1 MRKFNFLRIKFKFM
15 RNFFIFLLIIYST
28 TSIGQIKDKIDS
40 LTTLINSSP
49 DQKQKAKLLLKRSKV
64 FAPTAI
70 TEAHNDAVF
79 ALDIAKIQND
89 KSTQIEVYNQLSS
102 IFFIKENYQKASEFD
117 KLALT
122 LSEEENNLLGKIIT
136 YKSISRNQKSLGN
149 IKEAIFSAEKAKEI
163 ATENKFVQELASIN
177 NALGVAYRNNNDYQK
192 SLDVFNEG
200 LNQTKNRKFIAL
212 LKMNKANTLTEMM
225 RLDEAIINLLE
236 SLKINEELNDIKGI
250 QQVYNNLG
258 NLFKKAKQYEK
269 AIYYFHKS
277 LKIATVN
284 NSKVAT
290 ALSYDNIANVYD
302 LINKKDSIIWYRK
315 NAIALFEIL
324 NDQKNTARSYHNL
337 GNFHLLN
344 NQLKE
349 AEQNLLIALQ
359 KRVQINVPIDI
370 AATKTTL
377 GVLYGKLKLF
387 DKAECYLTDA
397 KTLFKNVF
405 SDKKEEFLQA
415 FSNHYKLKGE
425 FAKALKIKEQ
435 QLDLRDSLIN
445 NSEILSVLKQ
455 ENNYVVKGQS
465 KEIQRLQYVEENLS
479 KSKIVYGILIF
490 LVFIMALYSFTRWK
504 KSDFNRKIILC
515 EKQLIEAK
523 HYTVIEELKNV
534 KQLVIEDYLILKN
547 NKKIYLNELE
557 YIKSEDHYLEL
568 FVKSKK
574 EVIRGTISEI
584 LLQLPP
590 NFAQSHRSYIINKNY
605 IVRRN
610 TTNIVLKNNVVIPV
624 SRKYKMGF

>member
-1 MRKFNFLRIKFKFM
+1 MRKFNFSRIKFKFM
-15 RNFFIFLLIIYST
+15 KNFFIFLLILYST
-28 TSIGQIKDKIDS
+28 TALGQIKDKIDS
-40 LTTLINSSP
+40 LTTLINSSQ
-49 DQKQKAKLLLKRSKV
+49 DQKQKAKLLLKRSKI
-64 FAPTAI
+64 FASTAI
-70 TEAHNDAVF
+70 TEAHDDAIL

-89 KSTQIEVYNQLSS
+89 KSTQIEVYNQLSN

-117 KLALT
+117 KMALT
-122 LSEEENNLLGKIIT
+122 MSEEENNLLGKIIT

-149 IKEAIFSAEKAKEI
+149 IKEAISNAEKAKEI
-163 ATENKFVQELASIN
+163 ATENNFVQELASIN
-177 NALGVAYRNNNDYQK
+177 NTLGVAYRNNNDYQK
-192 SLDVFNEG
+192 SLDAFNEG

-225 RLDEAIINLLE
+225 RLDEAIINHLQSLE
-236 SLKINEELNDIKGI
+236 INKELNDIKGI

-349 AEQNLLIALQ
+349 AEQILLIALQ

-370 AATKTTL
+370 AVTKTTL

-387 DKAECYLTDA
+387 DKAEYYLKDA
-397 KTLFKNVF
+397 KTLLKDVF

-445 NSEILSVLKQ
+445 NSEILSLIKQ
-455 ENNYVVKGQS
+455 ENNYVVTGQS
-465 KEIQRLQYVEENLS
+465 KEIERLQYVEDNLL

-490 LVFIMALYSFTRWK
+490 LIFILALYSFARWK
-504 KSDFNRKIILC
+504 KSDFNRKRILR

-568 FVKSKK
+568 VVNNKK

-590 NFAQSHRSYIINKNY
+590 NFAQSHRSYIINKNH

-610 TTNIVLKNNVVIPV
+610 TANIVLKNNVIIPV